1 MSESVDLLDVIQ
13 SLDAAGLV
21 AAREAISQRLTRVSL
36 TTLSDEQVTET
47 AQVVETGRRRDDAL
61 AIRWALEIRERG
73 LAAKRGVKP
82 GKYLSMLL
90 HLNVDHA
97 GARYKAAE
105 RVGYR
110 RELSGDLLPAPYP
123 ATAAALTDGAIEFAH
138 YRVIHKT
145 LKALP
150 HILRS
155 PEIWANVEADLAAYA
170 RTMSPEDLTKAAQ
183 RLIAYLNPD
192 GELTDDADRARNRA
206 FKASRAGLD
215 HMSEI
220 SGNLTPATRALW
232 DVVAE
237 KWARAGM
244 NNPADPESPSG
255 DGDSVDGDTLAAAAE
270 RDDRSQEQRNHDA
283 FHRMLEHVVGSR
295 AVGQHRGQAAKVVA
309 TMTLDELEKQI
320 GIATTASGGTLPIR
334 DALALA
340 GSSRKF
346 LALLDNAHRPLFLG
360 REARLASADQRIA
373 LIAAERGCSCPGC
386 DQPATR
392 TAVHHMREWKNGG
405 YTDIT
410 VLTLVCDPDHAKI
423 HDGEHGWITEIIT
436 SGTGPPGWVGRVGW
450 RQRGTDDPLTPND
463 THFPERHFQ
472 DTVAQ
477 LRAREEAEEAH
488 AAWFRQRA
496 KEELFEAEWRATHP
510 DWHTEE
516 QRWIAELEQFPDP
529 EPPPDDWFSDAA

>member
-1 MSESVDLLDVIQ
+1 MSESGGLLNVIQ
-13 SLDAAGLV
+13 HMDAAELV
-21 AAREAISQRLTRVSL
+21 VAREAISQRLTQVPL
-36 TTLSDEQVTET
+36 TTLSDEQVVET
-47 AQVVETGRRRDDAL
+47 AQVVETGRRREDAL
-61 AIRWALEIRERG
+61 SVRWALELRERG
-73 LAAKRGVKP
+73 AAAKRGLKP
-82 GKYLSMLL
+82 GKYLSSLL
-90 HLNVDHA
+90 RLNVDHA

-138 YRVIHKT
+138 YRIIHKT

-150 HILRS
+150 HVLRG
-155 PEIWANVEADLAAYA
+155 PEMWSRVEADLAAYA

-192 GELTDDADRARNRA
+192 GEFTDDADRARTRA
-206 FKASRAGLD
+206 FNVSRPGID
-215 HMSEI
+215 HMSGI

-232 DVVAE
+232 DALAE
-237 KWARAGM
+237 KWARQGM
-244 NNPADPESPSG
+244 NNPADPQSPSG
-255 DGDSVDGDTLAAAAE
+255 NGDLADQEALAAAAE
-270 RDDRSQEQRNHDA
+270 RDDRTQDQRNHDA

-295 AVGQHRGQAAKVVA
+295 AVGQHRGHAAKVVV
-309 TMTLDELEKQI
+309 TMTLDELEKET
-320 GIATTASGGTLPIR
+320 GIATTASGGTLPVR

-373 LIAAERGCSCPGC
+373 LIAAERGCSRPGC

-392 TAVHHMREWKNGG
+392 TAVHHMREWRNGG

-410 VLTLVCDPDHAKI
+410 VLTLVCDPDHGRI
-423 HDGEHGWITEIIT
+423 HDGEHGWITELIT
-436 SGTGPPGWVGRVGW
+436 SETGPPEWVGRVGW

-472 DTVAQ
+472 ETVAA
-477 LRAREEAEEAH
+477 LRAQSEAEEAH

-496 KEELFEAEWRATHP
+496 KEELFEANWQIEHP
-510 DWHTEE
+510 DWHAEE
-516 QRWIAELEQFPDP
+516 QRWIAEVEQLPDP
-529 EPPPDDWFSDAA
+529 EPPPSDWFSDAA